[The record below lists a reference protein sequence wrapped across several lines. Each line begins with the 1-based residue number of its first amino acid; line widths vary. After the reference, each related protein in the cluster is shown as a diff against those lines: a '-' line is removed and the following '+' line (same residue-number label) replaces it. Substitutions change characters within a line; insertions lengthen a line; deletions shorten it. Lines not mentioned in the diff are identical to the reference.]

1 MLCMPSNAN
10 MRGDKSVKRTLEYI
24 QLVTERKL
32 DEREIELLEHWLQR
46 SYEMARSD
54 GIIEILERDRK

>member
-1 MLCMPSNAN
+1 

-32 DEREIELLEHWLQR
+32 DEREIELLRNWLQR

-54 GIIEILERDRK
+54 GIIEVLERDRK